1 MVLTLSEFV
10 MIIFDVV
17 DKLGNRRTVE
27 VPEEINLNLMEVLKA
42 SEYPILAT
50 CGGMALCA
58 TCQVEVAQGIENL
71 PSPTDV
77 ELDMLDQL
85 PHATTQ
91 SRLAC
96 QIKIHENLN
105 GAIFNLSAD

>member
-1 MVLTLSEFV
+1 
-10 MIIFDVV
+10 MITFDVV
-17 DKLGNRRTVE
+17 DRSGNVRAVE

-58 TCQVEVAQGIENL
+58 TWQVEVAQGIKNL

-85 PHATTQ
+85 PSATPQ

-105 GAIFNLSAD
+105 GVVFTLTSE

>member
-1 MVLTLSEFV
+1 

-17 DKLGNRRTVE
+17 DRSGSVRTVE

-58 TCQVEVAQGIENL
+58 TCQVEVSQGIEKL

-85 PHATTQ
+85 PKATSQ

-96 QIKIHENLN
+96 QIKINENLN
-105 GAIFNLSAD
+105 GAIFTIASE

>member
-1 MVLTLSEFV
+1 

-17 DKLGNRRTVE
+17 DRAGNVRTVE

-85 PHATTQ
+85 PKATSQ

-105 GAIFNLSAD
+105 GAVFNLGAE

>member
-1 MVLTLSEFV
+1 
-10 MIIFDVV
+10 MITFDVV
-17 DKLGNRRTVE
+17 DRSGGLQKVE

-58 TCQVEVAQGIENL
+58 TCQVEVSRGLERL
-71 PSPTDV
+71 PAPTDV

-85 PHATTQ
+85 PIATSQ

-96 QIKIHENLN
+96 QIKITENLN
-105 GAIFNLSAD
+105 GAVFNLMAE

>member
-1 MVLTLSEFV
+1 

-17 DKLGNRRTVE
+17 DRAGTVQTIE
-27 VPEEINLNLMEVLKA
+27 IPEEINLNLMEVLKA
-42 SEYPILAT
+42 SEYPVLAT

-58 TCQVEVAQGIENL
+58 TCQVEITQGIQNL
-71 PSPTDV
+71 AAPTDI

-85 PHATTQ
+85 PKATSR

-96 QIKIHENLN
+96 QIKINEKLN
-105 GAIFNLSAD
+105 GAVIKLDNVH